1 MTSYKVDASLFC
13 FRLFVCYTWAGNI
26 FILISTAANMPG
38 HEISEDA
45 KCILLQVLRI
55 LRKEKGFGRPVGSVS
70 NITRR
75 FKLLTGYDL
84 STATKIE
91 NQQKLS
97 KHMKSKLNSNVNVV
111 HRVEKSSTYVP
122 VRRGPNPKLDSF
134 DREIVRRAIHSM
146 YTAGMPVSL
155 PGLQKWLSSHHPE
168 MQRTT
173 QATLRRAAIR
183 LGFRYQRGMPSKRFR
198 GTEEAQVVAARI
210 RYKPN
215 N

>member
-1 MTSYKVDASLFC
+1 
-13 FRLFVCYTWAGNI
+13 
-26 FILISTAANMPG
+26 MPG

-55 LRKEKGFGRPVGSVS
+55 LRKEKGFGRPVGSAS
-70 NITRR
+70 NITPR

-84 STATKIE
+84 STAIKIE
-91 NQQKLS
+91 NKQKLS
-97 KHMKSKLNSNVNVV
+97 KHTSMKSKLNSNVNVV

-146 YTAGMPVSL
+146 YVAGMPVSL

-168 MQRTT
+168 IQRTT

-183 LGFRYQRGMPSKRFR
+183 LGFQYAYQEISRH
-198 GTEEAQVVAARI
+198 
-210 RYKPN
+210 
-215 N
+215 

>member
-1 MTSYKVDASLFC
+1 
-13 FRLFVCYTWAGNI
+13 
-26 FILISTAANMPG
+26 MPG

-55 LRKEKGFGRPVGSVS
+55 LRKEKGFGRPVGSVG

-84 STATKIE
+84 STAIKIE

-97 KHMKSKLNSNVNVV
+97 KQVKPKINSKLNVNVV
-111 HRVEKSSTYVP
+111 HRVEKPSSYVP

-146 YTAGMPVSL
+146 YAAGMPVSL

-183 LGFRYQRGMPSKRFR
+183 LGFRYQRGMPTKRFR
-198 GTEEAQVVAARI
+198 GSEEPQVVAARI
-210 RYKPN
+210 RYIGLLIL
-215 N
+215 

>member
-1 MTSYKVDASLFC
+1 
-13 FRLFVCYTWAGNI
+13 
-26 FILISTAANMPG
+26 MPG
-38 HEISEDA
+38 HEMSEDA

-55 LRKEKGFGRPVGSVS
+55 LRKEKGFGRPVGSVN

-84 STATKIE
+84 STAINIQTK
-91 NQQKLS
+91 QKYE
-97 KHMKSKLNSNVNVV
+97 KKSKLCSSHNVNLV
-111 HRVEKSSTYVP
+111 HRVERSSNYVP

-146 YTAGMPVSL
+146 YAAGMPVSL
-155 PGLQKWLSSHHPE
+155 PGLQKWLSLHHPE

-183 LGFRYQRGMPSKRFR
+183 LGFRYQRGMPTKRFR
-198 GTEEAQVVAARI
+198 GSEEPQVVAARI
-210 RYKPN
+210 RYNKYN
-215 N
+215 IT